1 MPSVHWLGAL
11 GAASLALALSAC
23 AQPAPSATPQVASS
37 VCAAPLQPALEI
49 NLYFGRG
56 KPSGGEVSDAE
67 WASFLSGTVTPQ
79 FPAGLTV
86 IDARG
91 QHRDPAGVIGSE
103 RTKLVVIVVFDAP
116 AHQAKVTSVVETYK
130 GRYGQHEVFR
140 VERPVCA
147 A

>member
-11 GAASLALALSAC
+11 GPHRLPWRFPPAHSRGRRRRRRWRHLSARRR
-23 AQPAPSATPQVASS
+23 SS
-37 VCAAPLQPALEI
+37 PALEI

-56 KPSGGEVSDAE
+56 KPSGGEVGDAE

-130 GRYGQHEVFR
+130 GRYGQREVFR